1 MNLKFIMVSEI
12 VKQRQIPYDL
22 SYMWNLKTQNKQRTE
37 NKFVIARNVIWGG
50 GLVGET
56 GEGGQKANKK
66 KGKQPQDLEG
76 SVTLSRIIGE

>member
-66 KGKQPQDLEG
+66 KGK
-76 SVTLSRIIGE
+76 